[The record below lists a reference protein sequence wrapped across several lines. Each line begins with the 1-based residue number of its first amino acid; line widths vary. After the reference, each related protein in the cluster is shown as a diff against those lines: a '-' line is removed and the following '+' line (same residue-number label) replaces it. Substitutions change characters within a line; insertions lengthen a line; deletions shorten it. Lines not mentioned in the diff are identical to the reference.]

1 MSVVET
7 TVETPPAAAS
17 RLRMSYE
24 EWLDWDHEGGLSEWV
39 DGEVIQHMPTKG
51 EHQRVV
57 DFLNR
62 LLGLFVRLLH
72 LGMVRSAPFAIRAL
86 PDGPGREPDLFFLA
100 AEHMNQLTRD
110 ELKGPAD
117 LVIEVISNDS
127 VTRDRDEKFAEYQ
140 AGGVREYWII
150 DPRPQRLRADFYV
163 LDPRGRYRPVPLGDD
178 DIYHSTVLPNFWLN
192 TNWLWQEDPDPLL
205 ALAEIAGAERVIA
218 ALREEG

>member
-39 DGEVIQHMPTKG
+39 DGEVVFYMSPLD

-57 DFLNR
+57 AFLDR
-62 LLGLFVRLLH
+62 LLGLFVRLFR
-72 LGMVRSAPFAIRAL
+72 LGRVQLAPFVMRIV
-86 PDGPGREPDLFFLA
+86 PGGPGHEPDVFYLS
-100 AEHMNQLTRD
+100 AEHLSRLTRRQLD
-110 ELKGPAD
+110 GPAD
-117 LVIEVISNDS
+117 LVVEVVSDDS
-127 VTRDRDEKFAEYQ
+127 VTRDRDEKFSEYQ

-163 LDPRGRYRPVPLGDD
+163 LDARGRYRPVPLGDD

-205 ALAEIAGAERVIA
+205 ALAEIVGAKRVIA